1 MTTIDHATTK
11 SSTKSS
17 DSPESSEQHLT
28 TSAAEKASS
37 TDDAGAAASNSP
49 TSGRRHLL
57 RNLAIG
63 SASAAIGATAL
74 SNTAAAGDS
83 GGTAIGGNAL
93 ELGDAAPNTADTPTQ
108 LTFTGLENLTGTSLL
123 SVGAEAPSET
133 DGNNILPG
141 ALGGYGKGPV
151 PNGVHGSTIAPA
163 GFGVVAAHLAP
174 AIGADDDPQPAA
186 PAGLA
191 VASIG
196 GPQVRFV
203 QLPEAVSGPT
213 TGLHSPG
220 ELYVDADGTL
230 WFTVPIPLADDADAE
245 ANPGTRFVQ
254 LAAANTVGALHT
266 LSFPARIADTR
277 LNSTPKLVR
286 STTTEFDVTKL
297 AGTDDPS
304 GVPVEAQAALMNI
317 TATQTE
323 VRGWFA
329 ASAKGVTIPNDAV
342 FASGNWFDDD
352 QNINAN
358 VTSALDAEG
367 MIQVLLGEGGNTHL
381 VVDVVGYYL

>member
-1 MTTIDHATTK
+1 MTTIDHAINDSSHSTTPVEHRLAD
-11 SSTKSS
+11 STAEPTS
-17 DSPESSEQHLT
+17 SSENIDP
-28 TSAAEKASS
+28 SPVAEPA
-37 TDDAGAAASNSP
+37 
-49 TSGRRHLL
+49 SGRRHLL
-57 RNLAIG
+57 RNLALG
-63 SASAAIGATAL
+63 SAGAAIGATAL
-74 SNTAAAGDS
+74 SNTASAGDS
-83 GGTAIGGNAL
+83 GGAPVGGNAL
-93 ELGDAAPNTADTPTQ
+93 ELGSDATNTTDTPTQ
-108 LTFTGLENLTGTSLL
+108 LTFTGLENLTDTSLL
-123 SVGAEAPSET
+123 SVGAEAPSEA

-141 ALGGYGKGPV
+141 ALGGYGKGTV
-151 PNGVHGSTIAPA
+151 PNGVHGSTVSPA

-191 VASIG
+191 VASVG

-203 QLPEAVSGPT
+203 QLPGAVAGPT

-230 WFTVPIPLADDADAE
+230 WFTVPVPLADDAADDAV
-245 ANPGTRFVQ
+245 PGTRFVQ
-254 LAAANTVGALHT
+254 LAAANAVGALHT
-266 LSFPARIADTR
+266 LAFPARIADTR
-277 LNSTPKLVR
+277 LGDTPKLMR
-286 STTTEFDVTKL
+286 SSTTEFDVTKL

-304 GVPVEAQAALMNI
+304 GVPQGAQAALMNI

-358 VTSALDAEG
+358 VTSALDVDG